1 MSGLGALSWL
11 SKWLRVNGPEML
23 DRKRQEAIEEA
34 GYMLA
39 GGEEVSA
46 ANRANLLDYL
56 RNEGADPVWA
66 DTMPGAYPVTA
77 SHGLPK
83 GTPAVPQ
90 FRAPTPEDRLFRG
103 SAPSLRLQEPVFTTT
118 DPHGAMFYATEGRA
132 ADFGGLGEY
141 SVEAAVPARLR
152 DLYRVM
158 LEEPGLVKYGVPN
171 SNYKM
176 WDHAYSPEI
185 RQALRDRGYN
195 SLVGLDPIERSEI
208 ETFIALD
215 KNLLQ
220 PQSRRIVGFE
230 GNPIGDY
237 FRKRTPLGQE
247 YEQYGETRPWSK
259 RKKGGLVKFQEARVS
274 K

>member
-11 SKWLRVNGPEML
+11 SKWLRVNGPELL
-23 DRKRQEAIEEA
+23 DKKRQEALEEA

-56 RNEGADPVWA
+56 RNEGADPLWV
-66 DTMPGAYPVTA
+66 DSMPAAGPVTA
-77 SHGLPK
+77 GHGLPR
-83 GTPAVPQ
+83 GTPAIPQ
-90 FRAPTPEDRLFRG
+90 FRTPTPEDRLFRG
-103 SAPSLRLQEPVFTTT
+103 SAPSLKLQEPVFTTT
-118 DPHGAMFYATEGRA
+118 DPHGAMYYATEGRDA
-132 ADFGGLGEY
+132 EFGGLGEY
-141 SVEAAVPARLR
+141 SVVNANPARLR

-158 LEEPGLVKYGVPN
+158 LEEPGLIKHAVPN

-176 WDHAYSPEI
+176 WDHVYSPEI
-185 RQALRDRGYN
+185 RQALKDRGYN
-195 SLVGLDPIERSEI
+195 SLLGLDPIERSEI

-215 KNLLQ
+215 KNILQ
-220 PQSRRIVGFE
+220 PKSRRIVGFE
-230 GNPIGDY
+230 GNQIGEH

-247 YEQYGETRPWSK
+247 YEQYGDTRPWTK
-259 RKKGGLVKFQEARVS
+259 RKTGGLMQVHKCECR